1 MRQDKR
7 RHAHAKWRHFPH
19 CAYYYTKI
27 TQTRPH
33 GLTNIYLISPPISAN
48 RSLAVHKVQGTYAGL
63 CQDSSTCDGC
73 RRTIARRPRRPR
85 PVGHAENA
93 EKVGTAVPCGPCDYS
108 WTCRK
113 CRTCRIPPLLMA
125 RATVPCRPHGM
136 DPLNGPQ
143 VTAVLPK
150 QGTGRGSRILSAS
163 RARSSR
169 TGWPFRRNGVGVPAQ
184 RHHRSG
190 ATASPFQGI

>member
-73 RRTIARRPRRPR
+73 RRTIARRPRRPQ

-93 EKVGTAVPCGPCDYS
+93 GKVGTAVPCGPCDYS

-143 VTAVLPK
+143 GTAVPTK
-150 QGTGRGSRILSAS
+150 AGNGPFARAAS
-163 RARSSR
+163 DDDPTQA
-169 TGWPFRRNGVGVPAQ
+169 RNGVRRPHPFCIA
-184 RHHRSG
+184 R
-190 ATASPFQGI
+190 PFQ